1 MNLPPPINLFN
12 GPFYRNGRFVAD
24 NHGAFH
30 VTTAVSNYN
39 GTVGHETFSGTYT
52 VNQDG
57 TFTIMIPNLPIPFL
71 PPGVPNVFTFEGV
84 LAGGGKIAKVAL
96 TGVSIGG
103 VPQANIGSVMTL
115 TGNPQNMLVGIFSG
129 IPYGSFFLILLPVG
143 LNYVVNRGRTPG
155 YVMVF
160 FGFVLAPCAALLVNV
175 VKVNR

>member
-1 MNLPPPINLFN
+1 MKKKTQMFLRAVCLLAALTSLEGVSSRALADDDSGSGSGLQGSWAFQFTGTVNLPPPINLFN

-52 VNQDG
+52 VSQDG

-96 TGVSIGG
+96 AGVSIGG
-103 VPQANIGSVMTL
+103 VPQPNIGSVVA
-115 TGNPQNMLVGIFSG
+115 GEFIKQ
-129 IPYGSFFLILLPVG
+129 
-143 LNYVVNRGRTPG
+143 
-155 YVMVF
+155 
-160 FGFVLAPCAALLVNV
+160 
-175 VKVNR
+175 